1 MERRHGNAADVT
13 EGHVGTA
20 SKVGELDLERVQVTS
35 EVDQTS
41 RVGQVV
47 DVDGLEAGV
56 LGDVENTNGVKRDT
70 VQAGQTSVGDVDV
83 AGLRDTGREVK
94 LLQSGKST
102 ELDATDL
109 AERAEAQGVELGET
123 LQLEG
128 VANGAQSRSRQ
139 REELGSVIAAEA
151 TRDLLNTIQGK
162 SVGNIR
168 GELNVTIDLLA
179 AVVLV
184 GVALAGDLDGLATA
198 ARWIDQLA

>member
-41 RVGQVV
+41 RVGKVV

-198 ARWIDQLA
+198 ARWVGQLA